1 MSHNDI
7 DHHSSASQLW
17 VSYILLIRATEG
29 LEMEESEVVT
39 CAKMKQESKL
49 LGWGRHLAETGREL
63 GE

>member
-1 MSHNDI
+1 
-7 DHHSSASQLW
+7 
-17 VSYILLIRATEG
+17 
-29 LEMEESEVVT
+29 MEESEVVT